1 MIMNRHDPVPEYPPS
16 AQEAT
21 TTILPSGIPTP
32 KEIDVLIAMEM
43 NKLTLKEREK
53 ALDDVHGIPID
64 EEEDPMQL
72 LTWLDSMDCHLQT
85 IKQQATAYELAKA
98 RSREYVQ
105 KMRIMFLR
113 SDRYQPKDAAERM
126 ARFFELKKRL
136 FGVES
141 LTKDITLDDFD
152 SDDLDT
158 LNCGCVQVSPLT
170 DMVGRQIYIFVGK
183 LRMYKTPENYVRERD
198 VSLNFNCRSRELNL
212 LFRLLIFCSN
222 EQCFMFLCRY
232 WNQKKSRNEVSW
244 QSCICWMY

>member
-1 MIMNRHDPVPEYPPS
+1 MNHHDPFTEYPPS
-16 AQEAT
+16 EQEAT
-21 TTILPSGIPTP
+21 ATIVPSGILTS
-32 KEIDVLIAMEM
+32 KEVDALIAMEM
-43 NKLTLKEREK
+43 NKMTLEEREK
-53 ALDDVHGIPID
+53 VLDDVHGIPID

-170 DMVGRQIYIFVGK
+170 DMAGRQIVLFFQKYK
-183 LRMYKTPENYVRERD
+183 AYKTPENYVREKERG
-198 VSLNFNCRSRELNL
+198 VSLNFNCRSRENSTLC
-212 LFRLLIFCSN
+212 FRLLFYFIATSN
-222 EQCFMFLCRY
+222 VLCCNVVIGIRRSPETRCRG
-232 WNQKKSRNEVSW
+232 NH
-244 QSCICWMY
+244 